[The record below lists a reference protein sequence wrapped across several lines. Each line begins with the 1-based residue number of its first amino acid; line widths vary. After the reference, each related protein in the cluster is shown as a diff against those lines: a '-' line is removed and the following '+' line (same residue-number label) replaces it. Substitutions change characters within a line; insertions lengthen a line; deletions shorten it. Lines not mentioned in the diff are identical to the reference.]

1 MGNNF
6 YFKSEYDYDLIEYD
20 FPFINNFS
28 LLQEKHRS
36 SGHEH
41 AQIDHPF
48 GAPSDTYTI
57 NKEPHDLAV
66 SQPIQNP
73 KLSSKTLE
81 QLSGGSHLLD
91 TSSIEVKQCKQN
103 TASVSSPSDDDALP
117 LELKLQ
123 LQQTCN
129 AKDEETETINAS
141 EDASCYDDQSAVD
154 AILEGNAAKQGKH
167 EFFVYAQRMQSKSR
181 VRFR

>member
-1 MGNNF
+1 M
-6 YFKSEYDYDLIEYD
+6 
-20 FPFINNFS
+20 
-28 LLQEKHRS
+28 LQEKHRS
-36 SGHEH
+36 SKHEH
-41 AQIDHPF
+41 VQIDHPF
-48 GAPSDTYTI
+48 GASVDTCTI

-91 TSSIEVKQCKQN
+91 TSSIEVKQCNQN
-103 TASVSSPSDDDALP
+103 TASVSSPSDDDAVP

-129 AKDEETETINAS
+129 AKDEETETINTR
-141 EDASCYDDQSAVD
+141 EDTSCYDGQSAVV
-154 AILEGNAAKQGKH
+154 AILEGNTANQGKH
-167 EFFVYAQRMQSKSR
+167 AFFVYAHACNQNHMLNLGK
-181 VRFR
+181 